1 MPIIIRHNSGLNSL
15 AEGFAAG
22 SQGMAHGLAQRR
34 ALEQRQAEE
43 AAQEARFQQEIG
55 LAKDKVAR
63 EEQRRAVEDQTAQAL
78 GQAQVNQMP
87 GAAPGGVGPED
98 AVMQSYRKI
107 AEKLPAEMLPR
118 FSQEVHRAEST
129 RLMLD
134 QKERHL
140 SALQSLAKEP
150 GAAPFMDEEMQARI
164 QNASELLQNAQT
176 SEELAQILPETRKA
190 IDATREDIAAR
201 HARAGEVAQVGGYY
215 EQQIAQDMQNAM
227 LERNPMV
234 RAWKLEQLDKQR
246 KYLGAF
252 LTARPG
258 SVTASQFMSRMA
270 MMDQEAPPWMQKGE
284 EGGGR
289 KDNKPTIQ
297 EAHSMA
303 IAEWNALNQGKLDPE
318 TKEPIK
324 VPLDPNWLKSRTW
337 EITHPDEANQYDQ
350 LRAVADPMGGEGPKP
365 GQAAPT
371 PIPAAPKATV
381 FRSASAENRKGF
393 IEAAVQ
399 RLLTQGRQADIESLY
414 DQFGIEPDSLDETA
428 LRQIQR
434 RVKQATPEKTNSASA
449 EQPRRKRENVGPN
462 F

>member
-1 MPIIIRHNSGLNSL
+1 MPIIIRHNGALNSL

-43 AAQEARFQQEIG
+43 AARESRFQQEIG

-63 EEQRRAVEDQTAQAL
+63 EEQQRAIEDQTAQAL
-78 GQAQVNQMP
+78 GQAQVDQMP
-87 GAAPGGVGPED
+87 GAAPGGMGPED
-98 AVMQSYRKI
+98 ATLQHYRKI
-107 AEKLPAEMLPR
+107 AEKLPADMLPR
-118 FSQEVHRAEST
+118 FSAEVQRAESS

-134 QKERHL
+134 QRERHL

-164 QNASELLQNAQT
+164 QNASELLQNAKT
-176 SEELAQILPETRKA
+176 PEELAQILPETRKA

-201 HARAGEVAQVGGYY
+201 HARAGEVEQVGGYY
-215 EQQIAQDMQNAM
+215 QQQIAQDMQNAM

-270 MMDQEAPPWMQKGE
+270 LMDQEAPPWMQKPETAPKTESDVSLRNHFLEVWKQQHPPEVDPKTGHIVKPGAPVD
-284 EGGGR
+284 EGWLSAQVYRAKGG
-289 KDNKPTIQ
+289 KDPREIGNTDQEAIQMEMQGAPQPAEKPT
-297 EAHSMA
+297 
-303 IAEWNALNQGKLDPE
+303 
-318 TKEPIK
+318 
-324 VPLDPNWLKSRTW
+324 LKILSF
-337 EITHPDEANQYDQ
+337 PK
-350 LRAVADPMGGEGPKP
+350 ADPDTQSSLVEEIKADMQKGG
-365 GQAAPT
+365 QQL
-371 PIPAAPKATV
+371 PAIFDKYGV
-381 FRSASAENRKGF
+381 
-393 IEAAVQ
+393 
-399 RLLTQGRQADIESLY
+399 D
-414 DQFGIEPDSLDETA
+414 PDSLPEDVLQELLGA
-428 LRQIQR
+428 PKKARN
-434 RVKQATPEKTNSASA
+434 ATENKRASKL
-449 EQPRRKRENVGPN
+449 ERVGPN